1 MVPEHATLNGTIRY
15 FKDEVADLVKERM
28 TKICDGLALA
38 YGAEIKIA
46 FRDIFNVLINDDKLS
61 DAYMD
66 AAADILG
73 PENVSDD
80 AAPATGSEDFA
91 DMLQVVPGAYCRI
104 GHTGTIGLHN
114 PAFVL
119 GQEILTQGASVMARL
134 VEKRLALS

>member
-1 MVPEHATLNGTIRY
+1 MSVTQIHAGSAYNVVPEHATLNGTIRY

-46 FRDIFNVLINDDKLS
+46 FRNIFNVLINDDKLS

-91 DMLQVVPGAYCRI
+91 DMLAGRAKRI
-104 GHTGTIGLHN
+104 TL
-114 PAFVL
+114 P
-119 GQEILTQGASVMARL
+119 
-134 VEKRLALS
+134 KYY